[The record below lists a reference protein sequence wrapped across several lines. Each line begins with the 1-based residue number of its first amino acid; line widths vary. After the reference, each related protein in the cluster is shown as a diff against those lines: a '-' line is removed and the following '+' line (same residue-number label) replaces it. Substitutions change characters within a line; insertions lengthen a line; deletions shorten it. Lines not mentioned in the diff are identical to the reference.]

1 MRQRDALRYDQTLF
15 RDRKVFEFAYMPDEP
30 HHRDA
35 RIRELALLTQPALR
49 SVIPKSAFLHAPPG
63 TGKTAPVRRIL
74 PQQPFNTLNNHSIYY
89 MLCEFKKFVGFRIL
103 AWFLTHPTGEIHIN
117 KLAREIGVS
126 PGSVKSYADAFERD
140 GLLTVTQIG
149 TARLLALDNN
159 SLAAR
164 ELKRAYTVLL
174 LVRAGIE
181 EIAPGSIAVAV
192 YGSTASGTFDEQS
205 DIDILVIG
213 DESQIDHDRVLA
225 LEAATGREA
234 QVTTVPYYR
243 WEQMKEESDPFVAG
257 VLQNHIH
264 VFGAAL

>member
-1 MRQRDALRYDQTLF
+1 
-15 RDRKVFEFAYMPDEP
+15 MPDEL
-30 HHRDA
+30 HHCDA
-35 RIRELALLTQPALR
+35 RIRELALLTRPPIR
-49 SVIPKSAFLHAPPG
+49 GGSPKSAILRGPPG
-63 TGKTAPVRRIL
+63 TGKITLARRIL
-74 PQQPFNTLNNHSIYY
+74 PQQPFNTLNDHSIYC
-89 MLCEFKKFVGFRIL
+89 MFREFEKFVGFRIL

-149 TARLLALDNN
+149 TARLLALDND

-181 EIAPGSIAVAV
+181 EIAPGSITVAV
-192 YGSTASGTFDEQS
+192 YGSTALGTFDEQS

-213 DESQIDHDRVLA
+213 DESQIDHGRVLA

-243 WEQMKEESDPFVAG
+243 WEQMKEENDPFVAG
-257 VLQNHIH
+257 VLQNHIL
-264 VFGAAL
+264 VSGAAL

>member
-15 RDRKVFEFAYMPDEP
+15 RDRKVFEFAYMPDEPP

-103 AWFLTHPTGEIHIN
+103 AWFLTHPPTGEIHIN

-149 TARLLALDNN
+149 TRGSLL
-159 SLAAR
+159 
-164 ELKRAYTVLL
+164 
-174 LVRAGIE
+174 
-181 EIAPGSIAVAV
+181 SITTP
-192 YGSTASGTFDEQS
+192 SPPAS
-205 DIDILVIG
+205 
-213 DESQIDHDRVLA
+213 
-225 LEAATGREA
+225 
-234 QVTTVPYYR
+234 
-243 WEQMKEESDPFVAG
+243 
-257 VLQNHIH
+257 
-264 VFGAAL
+264 